1 LATIGWTRKIR
12 KAPQNIATEKRS
24 TSSGLLHGLVDGL
37 VDELVDG
44 LVDVLVDGLLDEG
57 LPVDASSIGFL
68 LDPAVLR
75 SGFRVYYTRICL
87 PTD

>member
-37 VDELVDG
+37 VDELVDE

>member
-37 VDELVDG
+37 VDE

>member
-1 LATIGWTRKIR
+1 M
-12 KAPQNIATEKRS
+12 
-24 TSSGLLHGLVDGL
+24 DGL
-37 VDELVDG
+37 VDELVDE
-44 LVDVLVDGLLDEG
+44 LVDGLVDGLLDEG

>member
-24 TSSGLLHGLVDGL
+24 TSSGLLHGLVD
-37 VDELVDG
+37 E
-44 LVDVLVDGLLDEG
+44 LVDVLVDVLVDALVDDGF
-57 LPVDASSIGFL
+57 PVDASSIGFL
-68 LDPAVLR
+68 LDSAVLR